1 MDAIAFSN
9 ISSDSFEAFHRVFLA
24 IKSGKDSGCID
35 EASVR
40 QELGDRIGYFI
51 SDPAEIEKLME
62 SWRKDRRI
70 ALPWEFGSCIDSLVN
85 CELRFHTLEL
95 RADGSGEFRF
105 EQLAWPS
112 GGLDAAEELVRVFG
126 GKVVSNSAT

>member
-1 MDAIAFSN
+1 MDAIAFSD
-9 ISSDSFEAFHRVFLA
+9 ISSDNFEAFQRVFLA
-24 IKSGKDSGCID
+24 LKNGKDSGCID

-40 QELGDRIGYFI
+40 HELGDRIGFFV
-51 SDPAEIEKLME
+51 SDPVEIEKLME
-62 SWRKDRRI
+62 SWRKDRGI
-70 ALPWEFGSCIDSLVN
+70 ALPWEFGSWIDALAN
-85 CELRFHTLEL
+85 CELRFHALEI

-105 EQLAWPS
+105 KQLAWPS

>member
-1 MDAIAFSN
+1 MDTIAFSN
-9 ISSDSFEAFHRVFLA
+9 ISGDCFEEFHRVFLA
-24 IKSGKDSGCID
+24 IKRGKDSGRID

-40 QELGDRIGYFI
+40 HELGNRIGFFV
-51 SDPAEIEKLME
+51 SDPVEIEKLME
-62 SWRKDRRI
+62 SWRKDRGI
-70 ALPWEFGSCIDSLVN
+70 ALPWEFGSWIDALAN
-85 CELRFHTLEL
+85 CELRFHAMEL
-95 RADGSGEFRF
+95 RADGSGELRF